1 MRLTRSLCILNGGLV
16 IISEV
21 KRILSKLASLRV
33 ILVIF
38 LVAFGVLP
46 VIIVC
51 GVIEKISV
59 SAQLDSEIVD
69 IQNNSLIM
77 ATQLSKGDYFSNT
90 DNAGFG
96 PQLVQLANFYNGRV
110 QVINSSYVIVDDTYV
125 IDEGKYNITDLV
137 MKCMADKKKSYFNR
151 SGWKVDVA
159 QPILDP
165 SGENLAG
172 VLLVS
177 METSDVRAI
186 SDKLSGIIDIVIII
200 AFIVISGLAYAV
212 SALLTK
218 PLKVLVQKFKNAARG
233 NIQEDIVVSTY
244 KETLDISDSYNKM
257 LAKLKTIDESRQQF
271 VSNVSHEL
279 KTPITSIKVLA
290 DSLNMQEDVP
300 VELYREFMVDIAK
313 EIERENMII
322 EDLLSLVKM
331 DKTSN
336 ALNISETKINDMLE
350 ALLKQLTPIAS
361 VKNVELV
368 LESFRPVIAEVDEMK
383 LNLAFSNLVENAIK
397 YNREGGS
404 VKVTLNA
411 DHKFFYVKVEDNGIG
426 IPEEEQ
432 EKVFER
438 FYRVDKAR
446 SRESGG
452 TGLGLAI
459 TQSIIFTH
467 KGGIKLYSKL
477 DEGSTFTVRIPLI
490 YIE

>member
-1 MRLTRSLCILNGGLV
+1 MSRF
-16 IISEV
+16 
-21 KRILSKLASLRV
+21 ASLRT
-33 ILVIF
+33 ILVIVF
-38 LVAFGVLP
+38 VVFGMVPVL
-46 VIIVC
+46 IVC
-51 GVIEKISV
+51 GVINRTI
-59 SAQLDSEIVD
+59 AATQMNSEIIN

-90 DNAGFG
+90 DNSVLSA
-96 PQLVQLANFYNGRV
+96 QLVQMANFYDGRV
-110 QVINSSYVIVDDTYV
+110 QVIDSSYVIIEDTYV
-125 IDEGKYNITDLV
+125 VDEGKYNITDLV
-137 MKCMADKKKSYFNR
+137 MKCMADGKKSFYNC
-151 SGWKVDVA
+151 SGWKIDVA
-159 QPILDP
+159 QPIADV
-165 SGENLAG
+165 SGEGLSG
-172 VLLVS
+172 VLLFS
-177 METSDVRAI
+177 MEAADAEAI
-186 SDKLSGIIDIVIII
+186 SGRIAGIIDIVEII
-200 AFIVISGLAYAV
+200 AFIVIAVVSYAV
-212 SALLTK
+212 SALVTR
-218 PLKVLVQKFKNAARG
+218 PFKVLVEKFKSAARG
-233 NIQEDIVVSTY
+233 NVQEDIVVSTY
-244 KETLDISDSYNKM
+244 KETRDISNSYNKT
-257 LAKLKTIDESRQQF
+257 LEKLKTIDESRQQF

-300 VELYREFMVDIAK
+300 VELYREFMSDIAR
-313 EIERENMII
+313 EVERENMII

-350 ALLKQLTPIAS
+350 ALLKQLSPIAS
-361 VKNVELV
+361 KKNVELV

-397 YNREGGS
+397 YNREGGM

>member
-1 MRLTRSLCILNGGLV
+1 M
-16 IISEV
+16 
-21 KRILSKLASLRV
+21 
-33 ILVIF
+33 
-38 LVAFGVLP
+38 
-46 VIIVC
+46 
-51 GVIEKISV
+51 
-59 SAQLDSEIVD
+59 
-69 IQNNSLIM
+69 
-77 ATQLSKGDYFSNT
+77 
-90 DNAGFG
+90 
-96 PQLVQLANFYNGRV
+96 
-110 QVINSSYVIVDDTYV
+110 
-125 IDEGKYNITDLV
+125 
-137 MKCMADKKKSYFNR
+137 
-151 SGWKVDVA
+151 
-159 QPILDP
+159 
-165 SGENLAG
+165 
-172 VLLVS
+172 
-177 METSDVRAI
+177 
-186 SDKLSGIIDIVIII
+186 
-200 AFIVISGLAYAV
+200 
-212 SALLTK
+212 
-218 PLKVLVQKFKNAARG
+218 
-233 NIQEDIVVSTY
+233 STY